1 MGPPIG
7 AEVLRVLY
15 WNAHLRRVPV
25 GTRRP
30 VGAVPQAL
38 SWRRRRKFCEVGP
51 EEADLGVIWGG
62 AGQKMEFDGQLG
74 PTRSRQDASIECYI
88 GGSTRPSSGCNGV
101 HVLWLKPLIWRSL
114 F

>member
-25 GTRRP
+25 STRRP

-38 SWRRRRKFCEVGP
+38 SWRRRRKFFEVGP

-62 AGQKMEFDGQLG
+62 AGQKLTFLG
-74 PTRSRQDASIECYI
+74 LL
-88 GGSTRPSSGCNGV
+88 V
-101 HVLWLKPLIWRSL
+101 
-114 F
+114 